1 MIINIKHSRCQRG
14 LTLIELMIALL
25 ISSVLMYGVGTIYVS
40 SKRGY
45 NIQDNLARQQENS
58 RFSLE
63 LLVHDLRMAG
73 FPKRYVSAPIVS
85 ASTADGGGTTNDTV
99 TVEYQAA
106 TDCLGQ
112 NTPAASCSAD
122 NTQACAVNKY
132 YIAHDNPTNT
142 DNLYCLGNGGA
153 NAEIIA
159 DNVTN
164 LQILYGIDTNSD
176 ADGIANK
183 YVTWPSASAD
193 PSKIVSVRFALLT
206 QTPNEVKK
214 AGTTKI
220 YTLLDQKITVNNDK
234 HLHRVYMNTVQLRN
248 QMD

>member
-1 MIINIKHSRCQRG
+1 MTIKTKHARSQCG

-25 ISSVLMYGVGTIYVS
+25 ISSILMFGVGTIYVS

-58 RFSLE
+58 RFSVE

-73 FPKRYVSAPIVS
+73 YPKRYVSSPIVTG
-85 ASTADGGGTTNDTV
+85 STADGGGTANDTV
-99 TVEYQAA
+99 TVEYLGN

-112 NTPAASCSAD
+112 NTPANSCSAD
-122 NTQACAVNKY
+122 PTQRCAINTYSIK
-132 YIAHDNPTNT
+132 HDAGTNT
-142 DNLYCLGNGGA
+142 DNLYCQGNGGA

-164 LQILYGIDTNSD
+164 MQVLYGIDTDTNG
-176 ADGIANK
+176 DGIANK

-193 PSKIVSVRFALLT
+193 PSKIVNVRFALLT

-214 AGTTKI
+214 AQTTKI
-220 YTLLDQKITVNNDK
+220 YSLLDQKITINNDR
-234 HLHRVYMNTVQLRN
+234 HFHRVYMNTVQLRN
-248 QMD
+248 QMN